1 MTLKTI
7 RKTIFIAISNMV
19 HLVAP
24 TLTKVPAVQIER
36 TLGVGIAS
44 VYGTKSDGFL
54 GKMTASGERL
64 TNNFLTVAHKTL
76 PFGTI
81 LKIINLENG
90 RFIFAIVNDRGP
102 YIKGRVLDL
111 NEKVAEL
118 LGVKGLGKV
127 EYREIINR
135 Q

>member
-1 MTLKTI
+1 MSLKTI
-7 RKTIFIAISNMV
+7 RKAALIMFSNIA
-19 HLVAP
+19 HLFAP
-24 TLTKVPAVQIER
+24 VLSKAPIVQVEK

-44 VYGTKSDGFL
+44 IYGVGGDGFL
-54 GKMTASGERL
+54 GRITASGERL
-64 TNNFLTVAHKTL
+64 TATALTVAHKTL

-90 RFIFAIVNDRGP
+90 RFVFARVNDRGP

-111 NEKVAEL
+111 NAKVAEL
-118 LGVKGLGKV
+118 LGIKGLSKV
-127 EYREIINR
+127 EYRKITET